1 MMTADLIKTD
11 ICVIGAGS
19 GGLMVAAGASQL
31 GADTVLVERGRMGGD
46 CLNYGCIPSKSLL
59 AAAHVAATAR
69 RGASLG
75 IEGTA
80 PEIDFAQVHRHVHDV
95 IAEIAPNDSVE
106 RFTGLGIRVIAAS
119 AHFSGPAEVVA
130 GETRIRARRF
140 VIATGSSPRVPPIP
154 GLDSVPFLTNETVFD
169 LETRPDHLIIIGG
182 GPIGVEMAQA
192 HRRLGARVTLIEMA
206 QLLGGDDAELVG
218 FVQRRLLRE
227 GIEIR
232 EGHRVIAIAAS
243 PTAPGTRVS
252 VEGPTGSATI
262 EGTHLLI
269 AAGRTP
275 NLSGLDL
282 TGAGIAHAAGGITV
296 DQGLRTTNRRVFAI
310 GDCIGG
316 RQFTH
321 VAAYHAG
328 IVLRRALFRLP
339 ATAHGQAI
347 PTVTYGDPEL
357 AQVGDDETAARERG
371 GPIRVLRWPFAENDR
386 AQTER
391 RSEGLIKVITTRRG
405 RILGAGI
412 VGAHAGELIQPWV
425 LALDQKLGI
434 GAMARTIV
442 PYPTRGEVGKRA
454 ASNYYAPKLFSAR
467 TKRLVRF
474 ISRFG

>member
-1 MMTADLIKTD
+1 M
-11 ICVIGAGS
+11 
-19 GGLMVAAGASQL
+19 
-31 GADTVLVERGRMGGD
+31 
-46 CLNYGCIPSKSLL
+46 
-59 AAAHVAATAR
+59 
-69 RGASLG
+69 
-75 IEGTA
+75 
-80 PEIDFAQVHRHVHDV
+80 
-95 IAEIAPNDSVE
+95 
-106 RFTGLGIRVIAAS
+106 
-119 AHFSGPAEVVA
+119 
-130 GETRIRARRF
+130 
-140 VIATGSSPRVPPIP
+140 
-154 GLDSVPFLTNETVFD
+154 FD

-206 QLLGGDDAELVG
+206 RLLGGDDAELVG
-218 FVQRRLLRE
+218 FVHRSLLRE
-227 GIEIR
+227 GVEVW
-232 EGHRVIAIAAS
+232 EGHRVIAVAAT
-243 PTAPGTRVS
+243 PTAPRIRVS
-252 VEGPTGSATI
+252 VEGPTGPATI

-296 DQGLRTTNRRVFAI
+296 DKGLRTTNRRVFAI

-339 ATAHGQAI
+339 ATAGGQAI
-347 PTVTYGDPEL
+347 PTVTYCDPEL
-357 AQVGDDETAARERG
+357 AQVGDDEPAARERG

-454 ASNYYAPKLFSAR
+454 ASSYYAPKLFSAR

-474 ISRFG
+474 IGRFG